1 MMMKSARRKERSP
14 SSMIDI
20 HCHILFDIDDGAR
33 DVDET
38 MNMCSIAA
46 EDGITAIIATPH
58 YIEGESTNAHLHDRL
73 SMINHELKNR
83 SMNLCVLP
91 GNEIYL
97 GLDTYEHLK
106 QGRCLSL
113 NHSRYVLVEF
123 SMMEIAK
130 YVSDALYNLRIKG
143 YIPIIAHPERNVQI
157 MEKPQLLYDFIIEGC
172 LVQIN
177 STSLIGLSGKEARRT
192 AELLLKHRMV
202 HFIASD
208 AHSSKHRKPVLSQAL
223 SCADRI
229 WGLGTGDKLININ
242 PQAVVDDA
250 EIQIEEPIKL
260 RKRENFLHIFR

>member
-1 MMMKSARRKERSP
+1 
-14 SSMIDI
+14 MIDI
-20 HCHILFDIDDGAR
+20 HCHILFGIDDGAR
-33 DVDET
+33 DFDET

-58 YIEGESTNAHLHDRL
+58 YVAGESTNADFHDRL

-83 SMNLCVLP
+83 TMNLSVLP

-97 GLDTYEHLK
+97 YLDTYEHLK
-106 QGRCLSL
+106 QGDCLSL

-123 SMMEIAK
+123 SMMDIAK
-130 YVSDALYNLRIKG
+130 YVPDALYNLRIKG
-143 YIPIIAHPERNVQI
+143 YVPIIAHPERNVKI
-157 MEKPQLLYDFIIEGC
+157 MEEPQLLYDFILAGC
-172 LVQIN
+172 MVQIN
-177 STSLIGLSGKEARRT
+177 STSLTGLSGKEARRT

-208 AHSSKHRKPVLSQAL
+208 AHSSKHRIPVLSQAL

-229 WGLGTGDKLININ
+229 CGPGTGDKLININ

-250 EIQIEEPIKL
+250 EIQIEETIKF
-260 RKRENFLHIFR
+260 RKRKNFLHVFR